1 MNRFQFRAAS
11 LATASLQ
18 PAGTLSP
25 ADRLHASGVELG
37 FPFRLFIP
45 EHYEARYAY
54 PLVIWLHSHASS
66 HREIEQVMPSVSLRN
81 YVGLAPRGTSPL
93 LQQERRFGWGESLE
107 AFQQAEE
114 MVLEAVEEVGSK
126 LSVNGQRVFLAGH
139 GLGGSLA
146 QWIGLRNCCRF
157 AGVVSIHGAFPSQF
171 QPLKQWKAARKLPVL
186 FMYGEHSR
194 LCDARA
200 VCLALENSR
209 QAGLKYQFAQF
220 DSGDDFYT
228 DMGQMANRFMMQIV
242 NQGVD
247 QRSLIGSLADA
258 ES

>member
-11 LATASLQ
+11 LVTASRT
-18 PAGTLSP
+18 AGTLSP
-25 ADRLHASGVELG
+25 TDRLHASGVELD

-54 PLVIWLHSHASS
+54 PVVIWLHSHASS

-81 YVGLAPRGTSPL
+81 YVGFAPRGTLALP
-93 LQQERRFGWGESLE
+93 QQERRFGWGGSLE

-126 LSVNGQRVFLAGH
+126 LSVNRQRVFLAGH

-146 QWIGLRNCCRF
+146 QWIGLRNCPRF
-157 AGVVSIHGAFPSQF
+157 AGVVSIHGGFPSQF
-171 QPLKQWKAARKLPVL
+171 QPLRQWKVARKLPVL
-186 FMYGEHSR
+186 FMYGEQSR

-200 VCLALENSR
+200 VCLALEHSR
-209 QAGLKYQFAQF
+209 QAGLNYQFTQF

-242 NQGVD
+242 TQGVD

-258 ES
+258 E